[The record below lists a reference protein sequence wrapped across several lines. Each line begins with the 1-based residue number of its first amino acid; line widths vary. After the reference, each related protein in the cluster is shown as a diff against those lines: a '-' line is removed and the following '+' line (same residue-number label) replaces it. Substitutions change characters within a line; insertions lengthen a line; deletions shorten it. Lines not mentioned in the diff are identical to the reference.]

1 MLEKLRQKMAK
12 AAISRLQKAAG
23 TELPQ
28 PTAPVPVPEKTGTE
42 ENRGIF
48 PDADSDGFY
57 AWSGKQLIETPQFAP
72 LVDRISVALGGRAE
86 NFSRY
91 LLPSITEAAQY
102 MQLLP
107 AAESVNGRPVQKFG
121 HHISAGGLLL
131 HSLETM
137 FFALND
143 SRLAFFNRG
152 VNPGRRDENLNIS
165 RIACALAG
173 LLHDIGKIGDLIIV
187 TYSVENGVRREHE
200 WQCVESLPEFLCR
213 VHGLSNLKQVFED
226 PEDRNA
232 PPRPRY
238 FIKGWKQGRSDS
250 HEIIGPFLMRNFIS
264 RATMR
269 LLSLGSNALLQDF
282 MTAVN
287 WNVITPDYTANRRN
301 IIHDVIERADH
312 TSCEKDRRLI
322 STGLTPLTAGL
333 AVRRRLSEAMW
344 KLQEQG
350 EAAVD
355 KADLNCFLFTSAG
368 NAGALK
374 FFVLMRLDVQSESF
388 VKRWISLASDLN
400 GADVL
405 QDHAPTE
412 ENILRLLTLC
422 SFIIPSDREDGTYQI
437 FPQCMKGM
445 EGVTPFRAICFA
457 SWHDVMSPDSETY
470 VLNRDVFERQ
480 TCDFSECQTPE
491 KRLAAM
497 PQDDC
502 SSGSLGPVDV
512 GAVIEKDGK
521 LVTVTE
527 LKKDRPETDEKK
539 TEPAEETEKDAEEG
553 GSSGEL
559 QPDEKQKDEQSAEP
573 QPEKAA
579 GEAETDSTQNGTEN
593 SGNGRTDEKFRTPEN
608 LQTDAENLTGGNETD
623 EPGEDEDA
631 ADDSVDDGE
640 EGEEEPVIFG
650 AVDEPDVAAAPQ
662 PDADEKI
669 RPAESSESDE
679 VKAGEQSVPEKTE
692 NGAQNIQDPAG
703 EEELKMFGNIAL
715 ISQTLGSRSVKKNE
729 PDLTEKPLSKMTP
742 AMANYCKS
750 REEFNSGAEE
760 AMKIFL
766 CYSRELKMPERG
778 DEKKVRELILA
789 LTEKLSD
796 KEAETVESMIRERL
810 SNNFS
815 YIDFVTPDQQNCFAV
830 FNWND
835 SVIRRANSRQK
846 LDLLRRR
853 GLCAG
858 LEAGD
863 DLLRRELYYYGFI
876 QLIPKITDIFLAA
889 KMSPRYVSPRAHPFA
904 SLRGKPPDA
913 RTLLEYLK
921 YRILELNPGEKLY
934 GCPVTGFAEDLE
946 GRRVSSSVLV
956 SCMKEFN
963 ATGASRIK
971 QLLTRA
977 GQSTPPFLIK
987 KDDMLILRY
996 DSRMADGTIYGEK
1009 SEGGGE

>member
-1 MLEKLRQKMAK
+1 MLEKLKQKMAK

-28 PTAPVPVPEKTGTE
+28 PAAPVPVPEKTGTE

-107 AAESVNGRPVQKFG
+107 AAESVNGKPVRAFG
-121 HHISAGGLLL
+121 HHVSAGGLLL

-173 LLHDIGKIGDLIIV
+173 LLHDIGKIGDPVIV
-187 TYSVENGVRREHE
+187 TYTVENGVRREHE

-213 VHGLSNLKQVFED
+213 VHGLESLKQVFED

-232 PPRPRY
+232 PARPRY

-312 TSCEKDRRLI
+312 TSCEKDRR
-322 STGLTPLTAGL
+322 SFSSGLTPLTAGL
-333 AVRRRLSEAMW
+333 AVRRKLSEAMW

-368 NAGALK
+368 NAGTLK
-374 FFVLMRLDVQSESF
+374 FFGLRRLDAQSEAF
-388 VKRWISLASDLN
+388 MKRWISLASDLN

-422 SFIIPSDREDGTYQI
+422 RFIIPSDREDGTYQI

-445 EGVTPFRAICFA
+445 EGVTAFRAVCFT
-457 SWHDVMSPDSETY
+457 SWHDVISPDSETY

-480 TCDFSECQTPE
+480 VCDFTECETPE
-491 KRLAAM
+491 KRLASM
-497 PQDDC
+497 PQEDT
-502 SSGSLGPVDV
+502 SAGSLGPVDV
-512 GAVIEKDGK
+512 GAVVEKDGK

-527 LKKDRPETDEKK
+527 LSRDKPVTADRNQKQ
-539 TEPAEETEKDAEEG
+539 AEETEPSEKEKEPSEDEAQG
-553 GSSGEL
+553 TPH
-559 QPDEKQKDEQSAEP
+559 PDEA
-573 QPEKAA
+573 QPADSQPVKKPA
-579 GEAETDSTQNGTEN
+579 DSTETGKGQEVREN
-593 SGNGRTDEKFRTPEN
+593 SGNGKADEKFRSPEN
-608 LQTDAENLTGGNETD
+608 PGTDTADMTGD
-623 EPGEDEDA
+623 ESEDEDA
-631 ADDSVDDGE
+631 EEDDME
-640 EGEEEPVIFG
+640 KEEPVIFG
-650 AVDEPDVAAAPQ
+650 AVDEPSSAAAAQ
-662 PDADEKI
+662 PEAEEKKPSTE
-669 RPAESSESDE
+669 RTEAEQSGTEKPFLSSE
-679 VKAGEQSVPEKTE
+679 PEKS
-692 NGAQNIQDPAG
+692 GQNTQDPAG
-703 EEELKMFGNIAL
+703 EEELRMFGNNAL
-715 ISQTLGSRSVKKNE
+715 ISQTLGNRSVIKTE
-729 PDLTEKPLSKMTP
+729 TELTKIPLSKMTP

-760 AMKIFL
+760 AMTVFL
-766 CYSRELKMPERG
+766 CYARELKLPEKVNEG
-778 DEKKVRELILA
+778 KVRKLITD
-789 LTEKLSD
+789 LTDKFSD
-796 KEAETVESMIRERL
+796 SEADTIESMITERL
-810 SNNFS
+810 KNRFS
-815 YIDFVTPDQQNCFAV
+815 YIDFVSPDNKNCFAV

-835 SVIRRANSRQK
+835 SVIRKANSRQK
-846 LDLLRRR
+846 LDLLRRG

-858 LEAGD
+858 IEAGD
-863 DLLRRELYYYGFI
+863 DLLRRELYYYGFV
-876 QLIPKITDIFLAA
+876 QLIPKVTDIFLAA
-889 KMSPRYVSPRAHPFA
+889 KMSPRYVSPRQHPFA
-904 SLRGKPPDA
+904 SLRNRPPDA

-921 YRILELNPGEKLY
+921 YRILELKPGEMLY

-956 SCMKEFN
+956 ACMNEFN
-963 ATGASRIK
+963 ATGTSSRIK
-971 QLLTRA
+971 QLLTVS

-996 DSRMADGTIYGEK
+996 DSRMPDGSRYGEK
-1009 SEGGGE
+1009 PEGEKA